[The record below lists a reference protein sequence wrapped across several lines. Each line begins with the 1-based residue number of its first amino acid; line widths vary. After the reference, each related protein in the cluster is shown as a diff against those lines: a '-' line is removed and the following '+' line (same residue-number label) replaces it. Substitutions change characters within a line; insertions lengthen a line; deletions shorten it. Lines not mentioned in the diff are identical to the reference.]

1 MIDLL
6 LSILLQVLL
15 QLSLV
20 LLPQA
25 IILSFILIT
34 GPSNSRMQC
43 LVGVNLN
50 LWLVDSLD

>member
-6 LSILLQVLL
+6 LRIFLQVLL

-34 GPSNSRMQC
+34 GPSDSRVQC
-43 LVGVNLN
+43 LVSINLN
-50 LWLVDSLD
+50 LRLVDSLD